1 MPSTNVFNK
10 LCVKRSLL
18 RSLPQ
23 KVIAVCNAVYFRFT
37 HRFDAYSSTSYSR
50 GIRWLPSPEVCR
62 MLFFKLQTTG
72 IFRYN
77 SCRNYF
83 VLKLCRVHC
92 SLLKRFL
99 CHNDPYRRCC
109 CSLRSCYLFIFGRA
123 GMVRNFEDQR
133 K

>member
-23 KVIAVCNAVYFRFT
+23 KVIAVCNAVYFRFM

-62 MLFFKLQTTG
+62 MIFPPVRYSRG
-72 IFRYN
+72 IRWLP
-77 SCRNYF
+77 SSE
-83 VLKLCRVHC
+83 VCRVPGLFVPKPVHPWAC
-92 SLLKRFL
+92 SSLGLFTRARSSGL
-99 CHNDPYRRCC
+99 VRPTPP
-109 CSLRSCYLFIFGRA
+109 LRSYWNIIAMCPP
-123 GMVRNFEDQR
+123 